1 MILLDEPFGEA
12 LVPLMR
18 GSSYFGRPLLPV
30 SEDGRAALHVVMHTY
45 LKKIRH
51 GGSIIQKEDQ

>member
-18 GSSYFGRPLLPV
+18 GSSFVYKRLFFAEND
-30 SEDGRAALHVVMHTY
+30 SFF
-45 LKKIRH
+45 
-51 GGSIIQKEDQ
+51 